1 VARKTKPC
9 SVCAKVMQVDKR
21 RKTGLCRTCW
31 PLSEQFSLQQSA
43 LVKARWAKGDH
54 TAFRR
59 GGPGVWLSD
68 IPPELLEDYRN
79 LTRKK
84 HFSADEARALL
95 GLPPRVK
102 KDA

>member
-1 VARKTKPC
+1 MARKTKPC
-9 SVCAKVMQVDKR
+9 SVCAKVLPVGKR
-21 RKTGLCRTCW
+21 HKTGLCRTCW
-31 PLSEQFSLQQSA
+31 LLSEQFSLQQSA
-43 LVKARWAKGDH
+43 SMKARWAKGGH
-54 TAFRR
+54 AAFRR
-59 GGPGVWLSD
+59 GGRGVWLSD

-84 HFSADEARALL
+84 QFSADEARALL